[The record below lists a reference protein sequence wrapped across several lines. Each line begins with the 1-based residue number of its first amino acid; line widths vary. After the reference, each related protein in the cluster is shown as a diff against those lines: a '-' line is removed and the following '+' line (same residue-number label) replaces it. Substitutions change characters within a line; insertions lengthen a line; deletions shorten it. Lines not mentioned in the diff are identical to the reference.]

1 MYPWGRGK
9 TKRVRKRA
17 VLLRAVVEGL
27 RCLRFTRRIAVQG
40 DIVEKAVDLLH
51 EREQFI
57 RILFGRILSAEFFP
71 PFGAFVW
78 HGTSPELSI
87 TRDE

>member
-1 MYPWGRGK
+1 M
-9 TKRVRKRA
+9 
-17 VLLRAVVEGL
+17 
-27 RCLRFTRRIAVQG
+27 QG

-57 RILFGRILSAEFFP
+57 RISLGRSLSAEFFP

-78 HGTSPELSI
+78 HGTSPKLRI
-87 TRDE
+87 TWDE

>member
-1 MYPWGRGK
+1 MGSGENEER
-9 TKRVRKRA
+9 RKKA

-27 RCLRFTRRIAVQG
+27 RCLRFARRIAVQG
-40 DIVEKAVDLLH
+40 DIVEKAVNLLH

-57 RILFGRILSAEFFP
+57 RILFGRSLSAEFFP

-78 HGTSPELSI
+78 HGASPKLSI
-87 TRDE
+87 AWDE